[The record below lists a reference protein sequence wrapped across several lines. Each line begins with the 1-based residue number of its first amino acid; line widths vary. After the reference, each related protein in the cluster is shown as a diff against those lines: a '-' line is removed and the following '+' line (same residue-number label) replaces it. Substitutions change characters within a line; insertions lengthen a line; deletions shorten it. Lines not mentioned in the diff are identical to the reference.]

1 MKRRVSY
8 PAWLKR
14 SLVVITAGFIGV
26 NIMLPPPMAVAKKS
40 SPVVLD
46 KDGQWL
52 AGFTIDAGTWRIA
65 ADLDEIDP
73 RFTQR
78 LIAIE
83 DSRFYTHSGV
93 DLPAIARAAQ
103 SWKRAGKAVSGA
115 STITMQLV
123 RQIEPRPRTLPSK
136 MIESARALQYELY
149 YSKDEILEMYL
160 THTPYGGNV
169 EGIYAATQTY
179 FGKTPEYLTDA
190 EIALLIALPQ
200 APEARRPDRNP
211 DMAEKGRN
219 RILDKLAS
227 EGHITAQ
234 MQAEAK
240 EVLLGGS
247 RAPIPEMAWITAY
260 GLAADSGPTQTTL
273 DIILQRNAEQIASE
287 FAKKLPGPVNT
298 AITIVDN
305 KTLKV
310 RAHVASA
317 DRQRPGGWIDMTDRP
332 RSPGSTLKPFIY
344 GMAMDDGLAA
354 AGSFVHDAPT
364 RFGSYQPENF
374 NRRYH
379 GDVRIFEALRHSL
392 NVPAVTLLDQI
403 GGQRFENS
411 LKSAGVDVT
420 RLGAGG
426 EDAGLAIALGGAGLT
441 VNDVAVLYAALAN
454 GGKAAPLT
462 WRPNTK
468 TIATRMMTR
477 ASAGEI
483 TKILRQAPT
492 PDGRVPAWLV
502 KNAPAISYKTGTSYG
517 FRDAWAA
524 GYTDDWTVV
533 VWVGRPDG
541 APRPGETGRLAAAP
555 LLFDLI
561 SALPHS
567 GTQSHFEKDAAAPKG
582 LQRVSAQETRGPQI
596 LFPPEGSEILAED
609 LGASSRGFSLTAQSE
624 TGKVTFYVNGKPV
637 PKDSG
642 RSVWRPEHSGFY
654 NVTAVDGN
662 GLSAKSRV
670 QVLTFDDLANA
681 EL

>member
-1 MKRRVSY
+1 VN
-8 PAWLKR
+8 
-14 SLVVITAGFIGV
+14 VIF
-26 NIMLPPPMAVAKKS
+26 PPPTAEAEKS

-52 AGFTIDAGTWRIA
+52 AGFTIDEGTWRIA

-73 RFTQR
+73 RFTER

-83 DSRFYTHSGV
+83 DSRFYSHAGV
-93 DLPAIARAAQ
+93 DLPAIARAAR

-136 MIESARALQYELY
+136 MIEAVRALQYELW

-169 EGIYAATQTY
+169 EGLYAASQTY
-179 FGKTPEYLTDA
+179 FGKSPKYLTDA

-200 APEARRPDRNP
+200 APEARRPDRHP
-211 DMAEKGRN
+211 DIAKKGRD
-219 RILDKLAS
+219 RILDKL
-227 EGHITAQ
+227 EGGGHISKL
-234 MQAEAK
+234 MRDEAK
-240 EVLLGGS
+240 EVGL
-247 RAPIPEMAWITAY
+247 RNTRDPIPEMAWITAY
-260 GLAADSGPTQTTL
+260 GLAAKSGPTVTTL
-273 DIILQRNAEQIASE
+273 DKNLQKQAEHTAHE
-287 FAKKLPGPVNT
+287 FAKKLPGAVNT
-298 AITIVDN
+298 AITIVN
-305 KTLKV
+305 NQTLEV
-310 RAHVASA
+310 RAHIASA
-317 DRQRPGGWIDMTDRP
+317 DRNRPGGWIDMTDRP

-354 AGSFVHDAPT
+354 PGSFVHDVPT

-411 LKSAGVDVT
+411 LKATGVNVS

-441 VNDVAVLYAALAN
+441 VNDVAVLYAGLAN
-454 GGKAAPLT
+454 DGETAPLK
-462 WRPNTK
+462 WKPGTK
-468 TIATRMMTR
+468 TADTRMMSEL
-477 ASAGEI
+477 SAQRI
-483 TKILRQAPT
+483 SQILRQAPT

-502 KNAPAISYKTGTSYG
+502 KNAPAIAYKTGTSYG

-541 APRPGETGRLAAAP
+541 APRPGETGRIAAAP

-561 SALPHS
+561 SGLPHTE
-567 GTQSHFEKDAAAPKG
+567 TQSHFEKDVAAPEG
-582 LQRVSAQETRGPQI
+582 LQRVSSQETHGPQI
-596 LFPPEGSEILAED
+596 LFPPQDAEILAET
-609 LGASSRGFSLTAQSE
+609 LGASARGFSLTAQSD
-624 TGKVTFYVNGKPV
+624 TGEVTFYVNGKPV
-637 PKDSG
+637 PRVSG

-654 NVTAVDGN
+654 TVLAVDGN

-670 QVLTFDDLANA
+670 QVLTFDDLANS
-681 EL
+681 EF

>member
-1 MKRRVSY
+1 MKRRISY

-14 SLVVITAGFIGV
+14 SLAVVTAAFVGV
-26 NIMLPPPMAVAKKS
+26 NVLLPPPTTEAEKS

-46 KDGQWL
+46 KDGQWI
-52 AGFTIDAGTWRIA
+52 AGFTIDEGTWRIA
-65 ADLDEIDP
+65 ANLDDIDP
-73 RFTQR
+73 RFIKR

-93 DLPAIARAAQ
+93 DLPAIARAAR

-123 RQIEPRPRTLPSK
+123 RQIEPRPRTLSSK
-136 MIESARALQYELY
+136 IIESARALQYELWY
-149 YSKDEILEMYL
+149 TKDEILEMYL

-169 EGIYAATQTY
+169 EGIYVASQTY
-179 FGKTPEYLTDA
+179 FGKSPKYLTDA

-211 DMAEKGRN
+211 ETATKGRD

-240 EVLLGGS
+240 EVAI
-247 RAPIPEMAWITAY
+247 RDTRDPIPEMAWITAY
-260 GLAADSGPTQTTL
+260 GLAAKSGPTITTL
-273 DIILQRNAEQIASE
+273 DKKLQSQAEHTARE
-287 FAKKLPGPVNT
+287 FAKTLPGAVNT
-298 AITIVDN
+298 AITIVHND
-305 KTLKV
+305 TLEV
-310 RAHVASA
+310 RAHIASA
-317 DRQRPGGWIDMTDRP
+317 DRKRPGGWIDMTDRP

-354 AGSFVHDAPT
+354 PGSFVHDVPT

-379 GDVRIFEALRHSL
+379 GDVRIFEALRYSL
-392 NVPAVTLLDQI
+392 NVPAVTLLDKI
-403 GGQRFENS
+403 GGQRFENT
-411 LKSAGVDVT
+411 LRGAGVDVT

-441 VNDVAVLYAALAN
+441 VNDVAVLYAGLAN
-454 GGKAAPLT
+454 DGKTAPLK
-462 WRPNTK
+462 WKPNTK
-468 TIATRMMTR
+468 ISDTQMMTPL
-477 ASAGEI
+477 SAQRI
-483 TKILRQAPT
+483 SQILRQAPT

-502 KNAPAISYKTGTSYG
+502 KNAPAIAYKTGTSYG
-517 FRDAWAA
+517 YRDAWAA

-541 APRPGETGRLAAAP
+541 APRPGETGRLAAGP
-555 LLFDLI
+555 LLFDVFGG
-561 SALPHS
+561 LPHS
-567 GTQSHFEKDAAAPKG
+567 ETQSHFEKDAAAPEG
-582 LQRVSAQETRGPQI
+582 LQRISALESLGPQI
-596 LFPPEGSEILAED
+596 LFPPEGAEILAES
-609 LGASSRGFSLTAQSE
+609 LGQEARGFSLTAQSDAGE
-624 TGKVTFYVNGKPV
+624 VTFYVNGKPV

-654 NVTAVDGN
+654 NVMAVDEK
-662 GLSAKSRV
+662 GLSARARV